1 LPWAHAFGQVV
12 ELYGLFSVGASLAL
26 SPSEDEVVKSMLEVQ
41 PTLLFSVPRLF
52 NRLHEVVLE
61 RVRNEGG
68 IARRLFEESMENARE
83 RRRVRAQGKARARV
97 ELKAKLFDKLVFER
111 IRAQLGGR
119 VRYAVCGGAAL
130 STEVAEFVDS
140 IGITLYEGYGLTE
153 ASPIVS
159 ANWPGARRLGSVG
172 KPLPHVRVVID
183 HSVGA
188 NSRDGEIVVYGP
200 NVMCGY
206 HNLPEETAQVVM
218 PDGGLR
224 TGDLGYLDK
233 DGFLFVTGRIKEQYR
248 LDNGRYVVPSPL
260 EDELCNSEL
269 IAQAVLC
276 GDGRAYNVALIAP
289 NMQALRRWADREHV
303 YAPDAASL
311 VEHPEVRAQFARE
324 IERCSEAFREY
335 EKVRNFAFL
344 PGPLTVEGAALTPS
358 LKVRRRV
365 VAERY
370 RELIDSLYGKRP
382 ADRVPR
388 V

>member
-1 LPWAHAFGQVV
+1 
-12 ELYGLFSVGASLAL
+12 
-26 SPSEDEVVKSMLEVQ
+26 
-41 PTLLFSVPRLF
+41 
-52 NRLHEVVLE
+52 
-61 RVRNEGG
+61 
-68 IARRLFEESMENARE
+68 
-83 RRRVRAQGKARARV
+83 
-97 ELKAKLFDKLVFER
+97 
-111 IRAQLGGR
+111 
-119 VRYAVCGGAAL
+119 
-130 STEVAEFVDS
+130 
-140 IGITLYEGYGLTE
+140 
-153 ASPIVS
+153 
-159 ANWPGARRLGSVG
+159 
-172 KPLPHVRVVID
+172 
-183 HSVGA
+183 VGA

-200 NVMCGY
+200 NVMRGY
-206 HNLPEETAQVVM
+206 HNLPEETAQVLM

-260 EDELCNSEL
+260 EEELCSSEL
-269 IAQAVLC
+269 IAQAVLS
-276 GDGRAYNVALIAP
+276 GDGRAYNVALIVP

-344 PGPLTVEGAALTPS
+344 PSPLTVEGASLTPS